1 MELAISYESLGLI
14 IFRLLIELFKRIIY
28 LEFIKKKLYYTTL
41 RRSLVLIYFKFIYK
55 NV

>member
-28 LEFIKKKLYYTTL
+28 LEFIKKN
-41 RRSLVLIYFKFIYK
+41 FIILHY
-55 NV
+55 VDHLF